1 MIKEIPEVLRRSTVK
16 TVVAAA
22 CRVNLL
28 IHYFK
33 ISFSLVID
41 IISGVFDLE
50 TSQNRKPVRKRSNF
64 CG

>member
-33 ISFSLVID
+33 ILFSLVID